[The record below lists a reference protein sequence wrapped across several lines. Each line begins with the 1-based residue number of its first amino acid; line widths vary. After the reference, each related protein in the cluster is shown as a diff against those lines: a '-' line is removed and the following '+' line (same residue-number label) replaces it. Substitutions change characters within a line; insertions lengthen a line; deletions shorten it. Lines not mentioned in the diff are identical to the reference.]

1 MNENVLLKVAGT
13 CLGVLLLLSG
23 CTGKSEKKDKQ
34 EANKE
39 TYEDKDMTNAF
50 MQKYESNFVF
60 VTSFRV
66 SPFEHNN
73 RLIFRNGE
81 KESMTEKHFERCGIG
96 GYSIAFNSEKKTLVF
111 NEDDIVRLGKQKMY
125 EIAECYF
132 QVAYETSMDMYDKE
146 SKYQELKEQRLKE
159 KFVAPSNEKK

>member
-1 MNENVLLKVAGT
+1 MNENVLLKVVGT

-34 EANKE
+34 EASKE

-50 MQKYESNFVF
+50 MQKNESNFVF

-66 SPFEHNN
+66 SPQAHSG
-73 RLIFRNGE
+73 RLIFRERE
-81 KESMTEKHFERCGIG
+81 KETMTEKHFEKCGIG
-96 GYSIAFNSEKKTLVF
+96 AYSIAFDSEKKTLVF
-111 NEDDIVRLGKQKMY
+111 KEEDIVRLGKQRMY

-132 QVAYETSMDMYDKE
+132 QVAYDTSMDMYNKE
-146 SKYQELKEQRLKE
+146 SKYQELKEKRLKE